1 MRIFR
6 LLAAA
11 SAFLWAAGVL
21 AGTAVTQSAKR
32 TSGEKEKKSL
42 IRMDLLKAQR
52 EEIGAPKR
60 NIFSPQSSSRNVPV
74 PTSGTPQGSL
84 GVEEQGQT
92 QGDEAQTPP
101 VLNINLRYI
110 GFIKSPRKMIG
121 LIILEGQVMAVAEG
135 EVVSE
140 GIKIGK
146 ISSQDIDIIMPDSTT
161 RKFSLEGE

>member
-6 LLAAA
+6 RLAAV
-11 SAFLWAAGVL
+11 SAFFWAAGVL
-21 AGTAVTQSAKR
+21 AGTAVTQSANK

-42 IRMDLLKAQR
+42 IRMDLLKVQK

-60 NIFSPQSSSRNVPV
+60 NIFSPQSSSRNGPV
-74 PTSGTPQGSL
+74 PTLATPQANIEAEG
-84 GVEEQGQT
+84 QGQI

-101 VLNINLRYI
+101 VFNINLRYI
-110 GFIKSPRKMIG
+110 GFIKSPGKIIG

-140 GIKIGK
+140 GIRIGK
-146 ISSQDIDIIMPDSTT
+146 ISPQDIDIIMPDSTT